1 MTTSRVAAAAL
12 PLLFVLGMPKPAA
25 AQSAAERAAQLNDEG
40 KKLWQEKGDVAA
52 AAEKFRQATLLSP
65 EGRYY
70 FNLCYSLHQIGRYA
84 EALTACR
91 AVAPNG
97 APDDVLEKTKVVIE
111 DLEKRVPP
119 EDQTG
124 DGTGQGDPGQGD
136 PGQDGY
142 EGDPGQDGYEGDP
155 GQGDPPPDGT
165 AGYENPPGGPP
176 APLPGLEKTAPP
188 TDEYSWSVGG
198 DIGLVGASV
207 GRASYYAGAAGT
219 FKLNASFIV
228 VPKLHVGIQGYLGVT
243 QLAAD
248 QADANLSL
256 VDIGGAL
263 FKHIRRERFY
273 VTPLVGAHI
282 TGMQPDNGLGESLF
296 SVGVRAELAFSWIL
310 GPLRNHVLSVT
321 PAINIY
327 TPASGAAEEDAAFYG
342 LDEGGATIGLT
353 VGYTLRFMEPF
364 GQTPLII
371 LE

>member
-1 MTTSRVAAAAL
+1 MTTSRAAAAAL
-12 PLLFVLGMPKPAA
+12 PLLFVLGLPEPAA
-25 AQSAAERAAQLNDEG
+25 AQSAAERAAQLNEEG

-70 FNLCYSLHQIGRYA
+70 FNLCYSLHQIGRYS

-91 AVAPNG
+91 AVEPNG
-97 APDDVLEKTKVVIE
+97 APADVLEKTRIVIE

-119 EDQTG
+119 EEQNGDGTPPDGTGEGDPDQGGYEDGTG
-124 DGTGQGDPGQGD
+124 EGGEDGTGQD
-136 PGQDGY
+136 Y
-142 EGDPGQDGYEGDP
+142 
-155 GQGDPPPDGT
+155 PPPDGT

-207 GRASYYAGAAGT
+207 GRPNYYAGAAGT
-219 FKLNASFIV
+219 LKLNASFIV

-248 QADANLSL
+248 EAEANLSI

-282 TGMQPDNGLGESLF
+282 TGMQPDNAPEQGLF
-296 SVGVRAELAFSWIL
+296 SVGLRAELAFSWIL

-327 TPASGAAEEDAAFYG
+327 TPASGATEEDAAIYG